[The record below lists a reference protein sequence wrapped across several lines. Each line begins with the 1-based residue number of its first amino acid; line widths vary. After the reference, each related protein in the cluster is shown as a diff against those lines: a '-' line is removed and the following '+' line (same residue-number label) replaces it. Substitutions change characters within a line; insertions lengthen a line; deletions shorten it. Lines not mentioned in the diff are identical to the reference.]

1 MHGLRVSECTK
12 LSRACACVWL
22 ANVKCCLPYCSFL
35 GITVGTGNKSKR
47 GSKLATSLEEDV
59 DSGLRAVCGKR
70 KATETSPASAGEA
83 RKVRKPVASDEQRA
97 GVQAVLCEMCGEEP
111 DLWNTKKWVV
121 EAVQCSS
128 VGMELQAAGATV
140 AHLQTLIWNLKQNAL
155 YQNSPHVRATK
166 SAYSSEP
173 HVRAA
178 RSAYY
183 SGVSDAA
190 RMHTFQASSLAAQ
203 KFTMPL
209 TAEAQAVQV
218 ARAIELGKEDLDAA
232 SLSRASTY
240 VGLSKLRYFHHS
252 CLTHS
257 DIVVTA
263 QL

>member
-1 MHGLRVSECTK
+1 MV
-12 LSRACACVWL
+12 
-22 ANVKCCLPYCSFL
+22 
-35 GITVGTGNKSKR
+35 
-47 GSKLATSLEEDV
+47 
-59 DSGLRAVCGKR
+59 SGLRAVCGTEPAHWSTKASVMLQLQQRQPFWQKWQAAGYDSTRLSSLIACLHAKHCNAGEQGETSGKR
-70 KATETSPASAGEA
+70 KASPASAGEA
-83 RKVRKPVASDEQRA
+83 RKVRKPSVASDEQKA
-97 GVQAVLCEMCGEEP
+97 GVQAVLCKMCGEEP